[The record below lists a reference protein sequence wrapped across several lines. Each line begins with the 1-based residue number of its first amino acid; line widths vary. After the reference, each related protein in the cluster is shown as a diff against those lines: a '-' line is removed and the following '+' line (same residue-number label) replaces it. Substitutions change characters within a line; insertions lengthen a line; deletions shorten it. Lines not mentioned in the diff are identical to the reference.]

1 MFKFNAIM
9 YAIFMAFAATSM
21 VCLWVPACSCLIMIC
36 NFCAITPLFVAIV
49 MTGIRRLN
57 SNGTQCAESTAISDP
72 TTGETFA
79 DNGTTMK
86 ALFIAQCVLQCPM
99 ACLIGFAIQTTA
111 MGDAANASERSGA
124 FYKMFN

>member
-21 VCLWVPACSCLIMIC
+21 VCLWVPTCSAFIMCC
-36 NFCAITPLFVAIV
+36 NFCAITPLFVAII
-49 MTGIRRLN
+49 MTGVRRLN

-72 TTGETFA
+72 ATGETFA
-79 DNGTTMK
+79 DNGDTMK

-99 ACLIGFAIQTTA
+99 GCFIAFAMQTT
-111 MGDAANASERSGA
+111 MLGDAANAEH
-124 FYKMFN
+124 